1 MKCGSVAA
9 GAGRQCA
16 PAAPGRLCSRPLNFT
31 VRRPPMKLIALVL
44 GVIFALLGGLWL
56 LQGLGL
62 VHLRP
67 ILCFVDCVPIQEP
80 SLTWAI
86 IGFASLLLGSIV
98 VLYSLK
104 HHLRRSSN
112 NRWRVP

>member
-1 MKCGSVAA
+1 
-9 GAGRQCA
+9 
-16 PAAPGRLCSRPLNFT
+16 
-31 VRRPPMKLIALVL
+31 MKLIALVL
-44 GVIFALLGGLWL
+44 GAIVALLGGLWL

-62 VHLRP
+62 VHVRP

-86 IGFASLLLGSIV
+86 IGFASLLLGSIA

-104 HHLRRSSN
+104 HRLRRPSN
-112 NRWRVP
+112 NRWRGP